1 MSFIEVYFNSALQN
15 VIKIDAAVATIGRAA
30 HNLIR
35 IENKGVS
42 SLHASIT
49 AVGEQWFVEDLNST
63 NGTFVNGNKIA
74 GKQKLN
80 YGDTISICKHDLVLC
95 RTQSHATIESS
106 VQQEDFDQT
115 VLLGQK
121 QKTRIIAP
129 QTTSKTAHVLVKG
142 EVKGVRKL
150 ILQKV
155 SYSIGRGKD
164 NDLRVSGWLFTPKV
178 IAELSKIG
186 ESYYLHPVKGKHAKV
201 NGKAITEITRLSNDD
216 NITIKDLSM
225 KFVQE

>member
-15 VIKIDAAVATIGRAA
+15 VIEIDAAVTTIGRAA

-49 AVGEQWFVEDLNST
+49 AQGEQWFVEDLNST
-63 NGTFVNGNKIA
+63 NGTYVNGNRIQ

-95 RTQSHATIESS
+95 RTQSHATVQST
-106 VQQEDFDQT
+106 VQQDDFDATVQLGRHQT
-115 VLLGQK
+115 RL
-121 QKTRIIAP
+121 IEP
-129 QTTSKTAHVLVKG
+129 QASADNAHVLIKG
-142 EVKGVRKL
+142 EVKGIRKL
-150 ILQKV
+150 ILQKA
-155 SYSIGRGKD
+155 SYTIGRDKN
-164 NDLRVSGWLFTPKV
+164 NDLRVAGWWFTPKL

-186 ESYYLHPVKGKHAKV
+186 EGYYLIPRKGKLAKI
-201 NGKAITEITRLSNDD
+201 NGRVVTEITRLSNDD
-216 NITIKDLSM
+216 NITIKSLSM